1 MRHRREVHPN
11 KRRVRCLPV
20 PLLSKARLKLVLN
33 VSKRLHWGVKSAP
46 VLRVPAVVP
55 NVVTE
60 RLYRYPVTTVEPR
73 SVKRPG
79 ALRCVFARRRRFLMK
94 FKRAILPRFIRV
106 AWTIRPT
113 LQTSALKPHVGRK
126 SKPSLAP
133 RRLPLLVTGVS
144 KVFQP
149 RTALEFRDRL
159 RRRLGLRPTTL
170 KMIQNDQLAFALG
183 LRPITRVYRRFARR
197 QFKLTSENKYRREK
211 RRFVMKTLWKLVPN
225 RPVTRH
231 CGSALRVAIVG
242 RRMLRFE
249 CSTRRAT
256 HAGAN
261 ALHFRTLLYHAPS
274 ARHRARILAR

>member
-1 MRHRREVHPN
+1 M
-11 KRRVRCLPV
+11 
-20 PLLSKARLKLVLN
+20 LN
-33 VSKRLHWGVKSAP
+33 VSKRLHWGVKPAP
-46 VLRVPAVVP
+46 VLCVPAVVP
-55 NVVTE
+55 NVVAE
-60 RLYRYPVTTVEPR
+60 RPRQHPVTTVELH
-73 SVKRPG
+73 SAKRRG
-79 ALRCVFARRRRFLMK
+79 ALRCTFARRRRFLRK

-106 AWTIRPT
+106 ARAICPT
-113 LQTSALKPHVGRK
+113 LQMSALKRHVGRK
-126 SKPSLAP
+126 PNPRLAS

-149 RTALEFRDRL
+149 RVALEFRDGL

-183 LRPITRVYRRFARR
+183 LRPITRVYRRSARR
-197 QFKLTSENKYRREK
+197 QFRLTSETKYKREK
-211 RRFVMKTLWKLVPN
+211 RRFVMKTLWKLIPK
-225 RPVTRH
+225 RSATRH

-242 RRMLRFE
+242 RRMLRFA

-261 ALHFRTLLYHAPS
+261 ALRFRTILYRAPS